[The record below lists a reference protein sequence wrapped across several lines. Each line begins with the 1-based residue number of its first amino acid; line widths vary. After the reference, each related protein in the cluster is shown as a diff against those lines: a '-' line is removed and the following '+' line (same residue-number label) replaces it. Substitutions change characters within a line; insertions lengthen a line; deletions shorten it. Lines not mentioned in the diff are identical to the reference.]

1 MFSNIWKHP
10 KTSIAGVLLSVGTI
24 GGVLSQQ
31 GITLG
36 NAGKGTVVA
45 LATGLATA
53 FLGLLS
59 QDPGSGGGAKA
70 VSSSIGGAG
79 KAAVLAILCMTLVFA
94 PVIGCTQ
101 AQRVDVAQEIVNL
114 TPALESANSTAA
126 SIVDLLDPVA
136 APIVNTLVT
145 GVNALDSQFET
156 AAKAYLANPTQTAL
170 ETMQAVIVQIQNSV
184 NNSLALLDAAKI
196 TNPAS
201 QAKAKSVINGI
212 ATVANALL
220 ALVES
225 VSTKA
230 QVVAMSQNV
239 TVHLAQVRGML
250 DEQQLQLAAARIAR
264 DMNTRPVSVDDYF
277 AYQARA
283 GF

>member
-10 KTSIAGVLLSVGTI
+10 KTSVTGVLLATGTI
-24 GGVLSQQ
+24 VGVLSQQ

-36 NAGKGTVVA
+36 NAGKGTIVA
-45 LATGLATA
+45 LIGGLATA
-53 FLGLLS
+53 FLGLLAR
-59 QDPGSGGGAKA
+59 DPESSVSAVVGGT
-70 VSSSIGGAG
+70 G
-79 KAAVLAILCMTLVFA
+79 KAAVLALLCMTLIFA

-101 AQRVDVAQEIVNL
+101 AQRVDVAQEIVNW
-114 TPALESANSTAA
+114 TPALESSIDTAA
-126 SIVDLLDPVA
+126 SVVDLLDPVA

-145 GVNALDSQFET
+145 GVNALAPQFEA

-170 ETMQAVIVQIQNSV
+170 QTVQGLIVQIQNSV
-184 NNSLALLDAAKI
+184 NNSLALLDAAKV

-212 ATVANALL
+212 ATVANSLL
-220 ALVES
+220 ALIEG

-230 QVVAMSQNV
+230 QVAAMSQNV

-250 DEQQLQLAAARIAR
+250 DEQQLQLAAVRIAA
-264 DMNTRPVSVDDYF
+264 DTHTEPVSVDRYF
-277 AYQARA
+277 AVQARL